1 MFYAIAAAILF
12 GAAIPLCKW
21 LGVDWPEVLLAGAL
35 YMSCGIG
42 LLSLRLFIKRG
53 ESLKRAD
60 LPNLAG
66 VVFFGGIA
74 APVALLYGLRFTT
87 GYAGALL
94 VNLETV
100 FTTLLAVTL
109 FKAKLPRRDLIA
121 VIVLTLAA
129 ATVGLGSTQDKLAT
143 HPVLGAVLVALACL
157 GWGLDNN
164 FTQRISE
171 RDPLQIAGVKGLVAG
186 IVNLAIGLSLGQR
199 PPVDTKNLV
208 VAALVGLF
216 SYGASIALFVMALR
230 KLGAPKTSALFALA
244 PVTGVV
250 VAWLMLSERPQWLA
264 LFGGAIMIAAVV
276 WMALTPAKVR
286 LDPSPPR
293 QAD

>member
-1 MFYAIAAAILF
+1 MLYAIAAAILF

-35 YMSCGIG
+35 YLSCGIG
-42 LLSLRLFIKRG
+42 LLLLRLFVKKG
-53 ESLKRAD
+53 ESLKKVD

-74 APVALLYGLRFTT
+74 APVALLYGLNFTT

-109 FKAKLPRRDLIA
+109 FGAKLPRRDLVA

-129 ATVGLGSTQDKLAT
+129 ATVSLGSTQDKLAT
-143 HPVLGAVLVALACL
+143 HPVMGAVLVALACL

-164 FTQRISE
+164 FTQRISQ

-186 IVNLAIGLSLGQR
+186 IVNLTIGLSLGQR
-199 PPVDTKNLV
+199 PPIDTKNLI

-216 SYGASIALFVMALR
+216 SYGASIALFVVALR
-230 KLGAPKTSALFALA
+230 RLGAPKTSALFALA

-250 VAWLMLSERPQWLA
+250 VAWLMLSEQPQWLA
-264 LFGGAIMIAAVV
+264 LIGGAVMIATVV
-276 WMALTPAKVR
+276 WMALTPVEVPENA
-286 LDPSPPR
+286 
-293 QAD
+293 AG

>member
-1 MFYAIAAAILF
+1 MLYAIAAAILF

-21 LGVDWPEVLLAGAL
+21 LGIDWPEVLLAGTL
-35 YMSCGIG
+35 YFSCGVG
-42 LLSLRLFIKRG
+42 LLLLRLFVKRG
-53 ESLKRAD
+53 ESLKRVD
-60 LPNLAG
+60 LPYLAG

-74 APVALLYGLRFTT
+74 APVALLYGLSFTT

-109 FKAKLPRRDLIA
+109 FKALLPRRDLVA

-129 ATVGLGSTQDKLAT
+129 VTVSLGSTQDKLAT
-143 HPVLGAVLVALACL
+143 HPVLGAILVALACL

-164 FTQRISE
+164 FTQRISQ

-186 IVNLAIGLSLGQR
+186 IVNLTIGLSLGQR
-199 PPVDTKNLV
+199 PPIDTKSLI

-216 SYGASIALFVMALR
+216 SYGASIALFVVALR
-230 KLGAPKTSALFALA
+230 RLGAPKTSALFALA

-264 LFGGAIMIAAVV
+264 LIGGTVMIATVV
-276 WMALTPAKVR
+276 WMALTPTKV
-286 LDPSPPR
+286 PEN
-293 QAD
+293 AAG

>member
-1 MFYAIAAAILF
+1 MLYAIAAAILF

-35 YMSCGIG
+35 YLSCGIG
-42 LLSLRLFIKRG
+42 LLLLRLFVKKG
-53 ESLKRAD
+53 ESLKKVD

-74 APVALLYGLRFTT
+74 APVALLYGLNFTT

-109 FKAKLPRRDLIA
+109 FGAKLPRRDLVA

-129 ATVGLGSTQDKLAT
+129 ATVSLGSTQDKLAT

-164 FTQRISE
+164 FTQRISQ

-186 IVNLAIGLSLGQR
+186 IVNLTIGLSLGQR
-199 PPVDTKNLV
+199 PPIDTKNLI

-216 SYGASIALFVMALR
+216 SYGASIALFVVALR
-230 KLGAPKTSALFALA
+230 RLGAPKTSALFALA

-250 VAWLMLSERPQWLA
+250 VAWLMLSEQPQWLA
-264 LFGGAIMIAAVV
+264 LIGGAVMIATVV
-276 WMALTPAKVR
+276 WMALTPIEVPENA
-286 LDPSPPR
+286 
-293 QAD
+293 AG